1 MGCLHPFQG
10 QLYEDN
16 FKEIMECLRALANE
30 FGYPQVGKYMVAD
43 VLSIIRC
50 TEWWIEPG
58 GMLTRN
64 HLLTSEQESMLREWV
79 DIIFDAVVN
88 PLDGS
93 VEEAFMSILN
103 TLKSRSRLQEIY
115 NLSD

>member
-1 MGCLHPFQG
+1 MDCLRPFQG

-30 FGYPQVGKYMVAD
+30 FGNPQVDKYMVAD
-43 VLSIIRC
+43 VLSIIRY

-64 HLLTSEQESMLREWV
+64 HLLTSEQASMLREWV

-88 PLDGS
+88 LLDGS
-93 VEEAFMSILN
+93 VEEAFMEYTEYLE
-103 TLKSRSRLQEIY
+103 KQK
-115 NLSD
+115 